1 MEIYEQNMS
10 FLFEHEVSYIL
21 QKRNRNFHLDKGWLL
36 FVYPK
41 EQTVRVERT
50 ESEGTNHDFIAS
62 PDSGSKQK
70 NSYHYWVHTL

>member
-1 MEIYEQNMS
+1 MS

-41 EQTVRVERT
+41 EQTVRVEKT
-50 ESEGTNHDFIAS
+50 EEPDDDFFIS
-62 PDSGSKQK
+62 PDEASKHK
-70 NSYHYWVHTL
+70 DSYHYWIHNL